1 MRKYI
6 EYASLNYKS
15 KIMKNSKYYYSHVTS
30 NSTGKSNLLT
40 KYIQQESPQS
50 KNISRLIL
58 QNALKNE
65 EFTPWFQPVI
75 CAESRKLAGCEVLA
89 RWIRPGVG
97 MMSPNTFIPMAE
109 QTRLSVPLVTQLM
122 RKTGTILKDM
132 WHTLPKGFYVGFN
145 VSAADISAP
154 EFRSN
159 CLILNDLMRGR
170 GFNLLLEITERMP
183 FSVSTE
189 SIAELKFLRDSGIYL
204 ALDDFGTGYSSFQ
217 LLQHCPVDYLKID
230 KSFIHQQGSDHIST
244 CIVDSIIGLAHKLE
258 LKIIAEGI
266 ETQKQARVMTDK
278 GIHYLQGFLYSPPVP
293 GECFTSERFMYHV
306 MHQ

>member
-1 MRKYI
+1 MNSEYSYKYFI
-6 EYASLNYKS
+6 ENPTEKS
-15 KIMKNSKYYYSHVTS
+15 D
-30 NSTGKSNLLT
+30 LLT
-40 KYIQQESPQS
+40 GDEQQCFLAARSDR
-50 KNISRLIL
+50 ISRHIL

-65 EFTPWFQPVI
+65 EFIPWFQPVI
-75 CAESRKLAGCEVLA
+75 CAENGKLAGCEVLA
-89 RWIRPGVG
+89 RWNRPGVG
-97 MMSPNTFIPMAE
+97 MMSPYTFIPMAE
-109 QTRLSVPLVTQLM
+109 QTGLSVPLVAQLM
-122 RKTGTILKDM
+122 HKTGTILKDM

-159 CLILNDLMRGR
+159 CLMLNDLMRGR
-170 GFNLLLEITERMP
+170 GFNLLLEITERIP
-183 FSVSTE
+183 FSVSPR
-189 SIAELKFLRDSGIYL
+189 SIATLKSLRDLGICL

-230 KSFIHQQGSDHIST
+230 KSFIQQQGRAHIST

-266 ETQKQARVMTDK
+266 ETQKQAKVMTDK

-293 GECFTSERFMYHV
+293 GERFTSEQFMYHA
-306 MHQ
+306 MH